1 MEQGQVAVGA
11 RGRWYDGLTAMHWR
25 VLRASFLGWIFD
37 GYEAL
42 VLVVVLVPMLHSVLT
57 PAQAASSTIYA
68 GIVIGITLLGW
79 GIGGLVGGILADYV
93 GRKRMMLWS
102 VLLYALFSG
111 FTALSDTVWTLC
123 ALRFL
128 TGLAMGSEWSTG
140 IALLSETWPE
150 EARAKGA
157 GFLQSGFGWG
167 TLTAAVVW
175 YAMSS
180 LHPLGAETW
189 RLMFVLGA
197 VPALFVLYIRRGVN
211 ESEKW
216 QRAVREKRWN
226 ATSASVSASSPAQRG
241 TNAGVNGA
249 ANAAATATTHSEKRP
264 FTLAQLFNEREA
276 ARRTLILLVLSIVT
290 TVGWWAI
297 SSWLPTHTVAIAK
310 AQNIADPMSWGSKV
324 SISYTIGAIV
334 AYMVAGFIID
344 AIGRKAFLSL
354 SFVGSLVTTVI
365 TYKFTSSVEAMM
377 VVAPI
382 NGFFTL
388 GCAYV
393 WMAIYPCELFTSTV
407 RSTAI
412 SFVFNAA
419 RLIAWVFPIIA
430 GSMIKSFGGVP
441 QAAMALGSV
450 YVIGIVLPWFLPETR
465 GKGMPD

>member
-1 MEQGQVAVGA
+1 MEQGQVAVRA

-42 VLVVVLVPMLHSVLT
+42 VLVVVLAPMLHSVLT
-57 PAQAASSTIYA
+57 PAQAASTPVYA
-68 GIVIGITLLGW
+68 GVVIGITLLGW

-102 VLLYALFSG
+102 VLLYAVFSG

-123 ALRFL
+123 ALRFV

-167 TLTAAVVW
+167 TLTAAVLW

-180 LHPLGAETW
+180 WHPLGAETW
-189 RLMFVLGA
+189 RVMFVLGA
-197 VPALFVLYIRRGVN
+197 LPALFVLYIRRNVN

-226 ATSASVSASSPAQRG
+226 ATSVQGAGTAASTAAPADG
-241 TNAGVNGA
+241 
-249 ANAAATATTHSEKRP
+249 KRP
-264 FTLAQLFNEREA
+264 FTLTQLFVEPEA

-297 SSWLPTHTVAIAK
+297 SSWLPTFTIAIAK
-310 AQNIADPMSWGSKV
+310 AEGVADPLSWGSKV
-324 SISYTIGAIV
+324 SIAYTIGAIA
-334 AYMVAGFIID
+334 AYMVAGFVID
-344 AIGRKAFLSL
+344 AMGRKAFLSL
-354 SFVGSLVTTVI
+354 SFVGSLLTTIV
-365 TYKFTSSVEAMM
+365 TYKLTSSVEAMM
-377 VVAPI
+377 VVAPL

-393 WMAIYPCELFTSTV
+393 WMAIYPGELFTSTV

-430 GSMIKSFGGVP
+430 GSMIKSFGGVA
-441 QAAMALGSV
+441 QAALALGSV
-450 YVIGIVLPWFLPETR
+450 YVLGIVLPWFLPETR

>member
-1 MEQGQVAVGA
+1 MEHGHLAVSA
-11 RGRWYDGLTAMHWR
+11 RTRWYDGLTPMHWR

-42 VLVVVLVPMLHSVLT
+42 ALVVVLRPMLHSVLS
-57 PAQAASSTIYA
+57 PEQAASPTIYA
-68 GIVIGITLLGW
+68 GLVIGITLLGW
-79 GIGGLVGGILADYV
+79 GVGGLVGGILADYV

-102 VLLYALFSG
+102 VFLYAVFSG
-111 FTALSDTVWTLC
+111 LTAFSPTFWTLC

-150 EARAKGA
+150 QARAKGA

-167 TLTAAVVW
+167 TLTAVLVW
-175 YAMSS
+175 YALSS
-180 LHPLGAETW
+180 THPLGAETW

-197 VPALFVLYIRRGVN
+197 IPALFVLYIRRGVN

-216 QRAVREKRWN
+216 QRAVREKRW
-226 ATSASVSASSPAQRG
+226 SA
-241 TNAGVNGA
+241 TNAQPA
-249 ANAAATATTHSEKRP
+249 AGATADSGKRP
-264 FTLAQLFNEREA
+264 FTLAQLFTEREA
-276 ARRTLILLVLSIVT
+276 LRRTLILLALSVVT

-297 SSWLPTHTVAIAK
+297 SSWLPSYTVAIAK
-310 AQNIADPMSWGSKV
+310 AQGLPDALSWGSKV
-324 SISYTIGAIV
+324 SITYTVGAIV

-344 AIGRKAFLSL
+344 AIGRRAFLSL

-365 TYKFTSSVEAMM
+365 TYKLVNNVEAMM
-377 VVAPI
+377 LVAPI

-393 WMAIYPCELFTSTV
+393 WMAIYPCELFNSSV

-412 SFVFNAA
+412 SVVFNAA

-430 GSMIKSFGGVP
+430 GSMIKSFGGVS
-441 QAAMALGSV
+441 QAALALGSV
-450 YVIGIVLPWFLPETR
+450 YLLGIVLPWFLPETR
-465 GKGMPD
+465 GEGMPD

>member
-1 MEQGQVAVGA
+1 MEQGQVAVGT

-42 VLVVVLVPMLHSVLT
+42 VLVVVLAPMLHAVLT
-57 PAQAASSTIYA
+57 PAQAASTPVYA
-68 GIVIGITLLGW
+68 GVVIGITLLGW

-111 FTALSDTVWTLC
+111 FTALSDTIWTLC
-123 ALRFL
+123 ALRFV

-175 YAMSS
+175 YAMSAW
-180 LHPLGAETW
+180 HPLGDQTW
-189 RLMFVLGA
+189 RVMFVLGA
-197 VPALFVLYIRRGVN
+197 LPALFVLYIRRNVN

-226 ATSASVSASSPAQRG
+226 ATTEPG
-241 TNAGVNGA
+241 AGA
-249 ANAAATATTHSEKRP
+249 TRTAAAADGKRP
-264 FTLAQLFNEREA
+264 FTLTQLFSEREA

-297 SSWLPTHTVAIAK
+297 SSWLPTFTVAIAK
-310 AQNIADPMSWGSKV
+310 AEGVADPLSWGSKV
-324 SISYTIGAIV
+324 SIAYTIGAIA
-334 AYMVAGFIID
+334 AYMVAGFVVD

-354 SFVGSLVTTVI
+354 TFVGSLLTTII
-365 TYKFTSSVEAMM
+365 TYKLTSSVEAMM
-377 VVAPI
+377 VFAPL

-393 WMAIYPCELFTSTV
+393 WMAIYPGELFTSTV

-430 GSMIKSFGGVP
+430 GSMIKSFGGVA
-441 QAAMALGSV
+441 QAALALGSV
-450 YVIGIVLPWFLPETR
+450 YVLGIVLPWFLPETR

>member
-11 RGRWYDGLTAMHWR
+11 RGRWYDGLTSMHWR

-57 PAQAASSTIYA
+57 PAQAASTTVYA

-150 EARAKGA
+150 QARAKGA

-175 YAMSS
+175 YAMST

-197 VPALFVLYIRRGVN
+197 VPALFVLYIRRSVN

-226 ATSASVSASSPAQRG
+226 ATTAQPSAA
-241 TNAGVNGA
+241 GA
-249 ANAAATATTHSEKRP
+249 AAAQDGKRP
-264 FTLAQLFNEREA
+264 FTLTQLFVEREA
-276 ARRTLILLVLSIVT
+276 ARRTFILLVLSIVT

-297 SSWLPTHTVAIAK
+297 SSWLPTFTVAIAK
-310 AQNIADPMSWGSKV
+310 AQGVADPLSWGSKV
-324 SISYTIGAIV
+324 SISYTVGAIV
-334 AYMVAGFIID
+334 AYMVAGFVVD
-344 AIGRKAFLSL
+344 AIGRKTFLSL
-354 SFVGSLVTTVI
+354 TFVGALITTVI

-377 VVAPI
+377 VIAPI

-393 WMAIYPCELFTSTV
+393 WMAIYPGELFTSTV

-441 QAAMALGSV
+441 QAALALGSV
-450 YVIGIVLPWFLPETR
+450 YVLGIVLPWFLPETR
-465 GKGMPD
+465 GQGMPD

>member
-1 MEQGQVAVGA
+1 MNQQHLAVGA
-11 RGRWYDGLTAMHWR
+11 RTRWYEGLTPMHWR
-25 VLRASFLGWIFD
+25 VLKASFLGWIFD

-42 VLVVVLVPMLHSVLT
+42 ALVVVLGPMLHSVLT
-57 PAQAASSTIYA
+57 PAQATSPTFYA
-68 GIVIGITLLGW
+68 GLVIGITLLGW
-79 GIGGLVGGILADYV
+79 GVGGMVGGILADYV

-102 VLLYALFSG
+102 VFLYALFSG
-111 FTALSDTVWTLC
+111 MTAFSQTFWTLC

-150 EARAKGA
+150 QARAKGA

-175 YAMSS
+175 YALSS
-180 LHPLGAETW
+180 THPLGAETW

-197 VPALFVLYIRRGVN
+197 LPALFVLYIRRGVN

-226 ATSASVSASSPAQRG
+226 AT
-241 TNAGVNGA
+241 NAE
-249 ANAAATATTHSEKRP
+249 ANETDAPQSNKRP
-264 FTLAQLFNEREA
+264 FTLTQLFSEREA
-276 ARRTLILLVLSIVT
+276 LRRTVILTVLSIVT

-297 SSWLPTHTVAIAK
+297 SSWLPTYTIAIAK
-310 AQNIADPMSWGSKV
+310 AEGIPDALSWGSKV
-324 SISYTIGAIV
+324 SIAYTLGATV
-334 AYMVAGFIID
+334 AYLVAGFVVD
-344 AIGRKAFLSL
+344 AIGRRAFLSL
-354 SFVGSLVTTVI
+354 TFVGALVTTLI
-365 TYKFTSSVEAMM
+365 TYKLTTSVEAMM
-377 VVAPI
+377 VAAPI

-393 WMAIYPCELFTSTV
+393 WMAIYPVELFTCTV

-430 GSMIKSFGGVP
+430 GSMITSFGGVS
-441 QAAMALGSV
+441 QAALALGSV

-465 GKGMPD
+465 GAGMPD

>member
-1 MEQGQVAVGA
+1 MNQQHLAVGA
-11 RGRWYDGLTAMHWR
+11 RTRWYEGLTPMHWR
-25 VLRASFLGWIFD
+25 VLKASFLGWIFD

-42 VLVVVLVPMLHSVLT
+42 ALVVVLGPMLHSVLT
-57 PAQAASSTIYA
+57 PAQATSPTFYA
-68 GIVIGITLLGW
+68 GLVIGITLLGW
-79 GIGGLVGGILADYV
+79 GVGGMVGGILADYV

-102 VLLYALFSG
+102 VFLYALFSG
-111 FTALSDTVWTLC
+111 MTAFSQTFWTLC

-150 EARAKGA
+150 QARAKGA

-175 YAMSS
+175 YALSS
-180 LHPLGAETW
+180 THPLGAETW

-197 VPALFVLYIRRGVN
+197 LPALFVLYIRRGVN

-226 ATSASVSASSPAQRG
+226 AT
-241 TNAGVNGA
+241 NAE
-249 ANAAATATTHSEKRP
+249 ANETDAPQSNKRP
-264 FTLAQLFNEREA
+264 FTLTQLFSEREA
-276 ARRTLILLVLSIVT
+276 LRRTVILTVLSIVT

-297 SSWLPTHTVAIAK
+297 SSWLPTYTIAIAK
-310 AQNIADPMSWGSKV
+310 AEGVPDALSWGSKV
-324 SISYTIGAIV
+324 SIAYTLGATV
-334 AYMVAGFIID
+334 AYLVAGFVVD
-344 AIGRKAFLSL
+344 AIGRRAFLSL
-354 SFVGSLVTTVI
+354 TFVGALVTTLI
-365 TYKFTSSVEAMM
+365 TYKLTTSVEAMM
-377 VVAPI
+377 VAAPI

-393 WMAIYPCELFTSTV
+393 WMAIYPVELFTCTV

-430 GSMIKSFGGVP
+430 GSMITSFGGVS
-441 QAAMALGSV
+441 QAALALGSV

-465 GKGMPD
+465 GAGMPD

>member
-1 MEQGQVAVGA
+1 MEQGQAAIGA
-11 RGRWYDGLTAMHWR
+11 RGRWHDGLTSMHWR

-42 VLVVVLVPMLHSVLT
+42 VLVVVLAPMLHSVLT
-57 PAQAASSTIYA
+57 PAQATSTPIYA
-68 GIVIGITLLGW
+68 GLVIGITLLGW
-79 GIGGLVGGILADYV
+79 GVGGLVGGILADYV

-102 VLLYALFSG
+102 VFLYALFSG
-111 FTALSDTVWTLC
+111 FTAFSTSVAMLC
-123 ALRFL
+123 TLRFI

-140 IALLSETWPE
+140 IALVSETWPE
-150 EARAKGA
+150 QARAKGA

-167 TLTAAVVW
+167 TLAAAVIW
-175 YAMSS
+175 YALSAA
-180 LHPLGAETW
+180 HPLGADTW

-226 ATSASVSASSPAQRG
+226 ATDDEPAA
-241 TNAGVNGA
+241 TGA
-249 ANAAATATTHSEKRP
+249 AARSSDKRP
-264 FTLAQLFNEREA
+264 FTLAQLFIEREA

-297 SSWLPTHTVAIAK
+297 SSWLPTFTVALAK
-310 AQNIADPMSWGSKV
+310 AEGLADAVSWGSRV
-324 SISYTIGAIV
+324 SIVYTIGAIV
-334 AYMVAGFIID
+334 AYMIAGFVID
-344 AIGRKAFLSL
+344 AIGRKTFLSL
-354 SFVGSLVTTVI
+354 TFVGSLAATFV
-365 TYKFTSSVEAMM
+365 TYKLTTSVEAMM
-377 VVAPI
+377 IVAPI

-430 GSMIKSFGGVP
+430 GTMIKSFGGVP

-450 YVIGIVLPWFLPETR
+450 YLLGIVLPWFLPETR
-465 GKGMPD
+465 G

>member
-1 MEQGQVAVGA
+1 MEQGQVAVRA
-11 RGRWYDGLTAMHWR
+11 RGRWYEGLTAMHWR

-42 VLVVVLVPMLHSVLT
+42 VLVVVLGPMLHSLLT
-57 PAQAASSTIYA
+57 PAQAASTTVYA
-68 GIVIGITLLGW
+68 GVVIGITLLGW

-111 FTALSDTVWTLC
+111 FTAFSDTVWTLC

-150 EARAKGA
+150 QARAKGA

-167 TLTAAVVW
+167 TLIAAVIW
-175 YAMSS
+175 YAMST

-197 VPALFVLYIRRGVN
+197 VPALFVLYIRRNVN

-226 ATSASVSASSPAQRG
+226 ATSEQA
-241 TNAGVNGA
+241 AGAGA
-249 ANAAATATTHSEKRP
+249 AAQDGKRP
-264 FTLAQLFNEREA
+264 FTLAQLFTEREA
-276 ARRTLILLVLSIVT
+276 ARRTVILLVLSIVT

-297 SSWLPTHTVAIAK
+297 SSWLPTFTIAIAK
-310 AQNIADPMSWGSKV
+310 AESIADPLSWGSKV
-324 SISYTIGAIV
+324 SISYTVGAIV
-334 AYMVAGFIID
+334 AYMVSGFIVD
-344 AIGRKAFLSL
+344 AIGRKPFLSL
-354 SFVGSLVTTVI
+354 SFVGALVTTVI
-365 TYKFTSSVEAMM
+365 TYRFTSSVEAMM
-377 VVAPI
+377 VIAPI

-441 QAAMALGSV
+441 QAALALGSV
-450 YVIGIVLPWFLPETR
+450 YVLGIVLPWFLPETR
-465 GKGMPD
+465 GQGMPD

>member
-1 MEQGQVAVGA
+1 
-11 RGRWYDGLTAMHWR
+11 MHWR
-25 VLRASFLGWIFD
+25 VLKASFLGWIFD

-42 VLVVVLVPMLHSVLT
+42 ALVVVLGPMLHSVLT
-57 PAQAASSTIYA
+57 PAQATSPTFYA
-68 GIVIGITLLGW
+68 GLVIGITLLGW
-79 GIGGLVGGILADYV
+79 GVGGMVGGILADYV

-102 VLLYALFSG
+102 VFLYALFSG
-111 FTALSDTVWTLC
+111 MTAFSQTFWTLC

-150 EARAKGA
+150 QARAKGA

-175 YAMSS
+175 YALSS
-180 LHPLGAETW
+180 THPLGAETW

-197 VPALFVLYIRRGVN
+197 LPALFVLYIRRGVN

-226 ATSASVSASSPAQRG
+226 AT
-241 TNAGVNGA
+241 NAE
-249 ANAAATATTHSEKRP
+249 ANENDAPQSNKRP
-264 FTLAQLFNEREA
+264 FTLTQLFSEREA
-276 ARRTLILLVLSIVT
+276 LRRTVILTVLSIVT

-297 SSWLPTHTVAIAK
+297 SSWLPTYTIAIAK
-310 AQNIADPMSWGSKV
+310 AEGIPDALSWGSKV
-324 SISYTIGAIV
+324 SIAYTLGATV
-334 AYMVAGFIID
+334 AYLVAGFVVD
-344 AIGRKAFLSL
+344 AIGRRAFLSL
-354 SFVGSLVTTVI
+354 TFVGALVTTLI
-365 TYKFTSSVEAMM
+365 TYKLTTSVEAMM
-377 VVAPI
+377 VAAPI

-393 WMAIYPCELFTSTV
+393 WMAIYPAELFTCTV

-430 GSMIKSFGGVP
+430 GSMITSFGGVS
-441 QAAMALGSV
+441 QAALALGSV

-465 GKGMPD
+465 GAGMPD

>member
-1 MEQGQVAVGA
+1 MEQGQVVVGA

-68 GIVIGITLLGW
+68 GLVIGITLLGW

-175 YAMSS
+175 YAMST

-226 ATSASVSASSPAQRG
+226 ATSDPASAPQQRG
-241 TNAGVNGA
+241 
-249 ANAAATATTHSEKRP
+249 AAAHADKRP
-264 FTLAQLFNEREA
+264 FTLAQLFNERVA
-276 ARRTLILLVLSIVT
+276 ARRTVILLVLSIVT

-297 SSWLPTHTVAIAK
+297 SSWLPTYTVAIAK
-310 AQNIADPMSWGSKV
+310 AQHIADPLSWGSKV
-324 SISYTIGAIV
+324 SIAYTVGAIV
-334 AYMVAGFIID
+334 AYMVAGFVID
-344 AIGRKAFLSL
+344 AIGRKAYISL
-354 SFVGSLVTTVI
+354 SFIGSLVTTVI

-419 RLIAWVFPIIA
+419 RLIAWVFPIVA

>member
-1 MEQGQVAVGA
+1 MEHGQLAVGP
-11 RGRWYDGLTAMHWR
+11 RTRWYDGLTSMHRR
-25 VLRASFLGWIFD
+25 VLKASFLGWIFD

-42 VLVVVLVPMLHSVLT
+42 ALVVVLGPMLHSVLT
-57 PAQAASSTIYA
+57 PQQAASPTVYA
-68 GIVIGITLLGW
+68 GLVIGITLLGW

-102 VLLYALFSG
+102 VFLYALFSG
-111 FTALSDTVWTLC
+111 ITAFSQTFWTLC

-150 EARAKGA
+150 QARAKGA

-167 TLTAAVVW
+167 TLIAAVIW
-175 YAMSS
+175 YALAST
-180 LHPLGAETW
+180 HPLGAETW

-216 QRAVREKRWN
+216 QRAVREKRWA
-226 ATSASVSASSPAQRG
+226 ATSEANAS
-241 TNAGVNGA
+241 GA
-249 ANAAATATTHSEKRP
+249 AAQGEKRP
-264 FTLAQLFNEREA
+264 FTLAQLFSEREA
-276 ARRTLILLVLSIVT
+276 VRRTLILLALSIIT

-297 SSWLPTHTVAIAK
+297 SSWLPTYTVAVAK
-310 AQNIADPMSWGSKV
+310 TEGIADAVSWGSKV
-324 SISYTIGAIV
+324 SIVYTVGAIV
-334 AYMVAGFIID
+334 AYMVAGFVVD
-344 AIGRKAFLSL
+344 AIGRRAFLSL
-354 SFVGSLVTTVI
+354 TFVGSLITTII
-365 TYKFTSSVEAMM
+365 TYKLTSSVEAMM
-377 VVAPI
+377 VIAPI

-393 WMAIYPCELFTSTV
+393 WMAIYPCELFTSSV

-419 RLIAWVFPIIA
+419 RLIAWMFPIIA
-430 GSMIKSFGGVP
+430 GTMIKSFGGVSH
-441 QAAMALGSV
+441 AALALGSV
-450 YVIGIVLPWFLPETR
+450 YLLGIVLPWFLPETR
-465 GKGMPD
+465 GSGMPD

>member
-1 MEQGQVAVGA
+1 MGQETKRMEQGQVAVGA

-42 VLVVVLVPMLHSVLT
+42 VLVVVLAPMLHSVLT
-57 PAQAASSTIYA
+57 PAQAASPTIYA
-68 GIVIGITLLGW
+68 GLVIGITLLGW

-102 VLLYALFSG
+102 VLLYALLSG
-111 FTALSDTVWTLC
+111 FTAFSDTFWTLC

-175 YAMSS
+175 YAMST

-226 ATSASVSASSPAQRG
+226 ATSASPSSPSQHAP
-241 TNAGVNGA
+241 A
-249 ANAAATATTHSEKRP
+249 AHADKRP
-264 FTLAQLFNEREA
+264 FTLAQLFSEREA

-310 AQNIADPMSWGSKV
+310 AQNIADPLSWGSKV
-324 SISYTIGAIV
+324 SISYTVGAIV

-354 SFVGSLVTTVI
+354 SYVGALVTTVI

-419 RLIAWVFPIIA
+419 RLIAWVFPIVA

-441 QAAMALGSV
+441 QAALALGSV

-465 GKGMPD
+465 GQGMPD

>member
-1 MEQGQVAVGA
+1 MEQGQVAVGT

-42 VLVVVLVPMLHSVLT
+42 VLVVVLAPMLHAVLT
-57 PAQAASSTIYA
+57 PAQAASTPVYA
-68 GIVIGITLLGW
+68 GVVIGITLLGW

-111 FTALSDTVWTLC
+111 FTALSDTIWTLC

-167 TLTAAVVW
+167 TLIAAVLW
-175 YAMSS
+175 YAMSAW
-180 LHPLGAETW
+180 HPLGAQTW
-189 RLMFVLGA
+189 RVMFVLGA
-197 VPALFVLYIRRGVN
+197 LPALFVLYIRRNVN

-226 ATSASVSASSPAQRG
+226 ATSTNGTGLAAPAD
-241 TNAGVNGA
+241 
-249 ANAAATATTHSEKRP
+249 SKRP
-264 FTLAQLFNEREA
+264 FTLAQLFTEPEA

-297 SSWLPTHTVAIAK
+297 SSWLPTYTVAIAK
-310 AQNIADPMSWGSKV
+310 AEGVADPLSWGSKV
-324 SISYTIGAIV
+324 SIAYTLGAIA
-334 AYMVAGFIID
+334 AYMVAGFVVD

-354 SFVGSLVTTVI
+354 SFVGSLLTTIV
-365 TYKFTSSVEAMM
+365 TYKLTSSVEAMM
-377 VVAPI
+377 VLAPL

-393 WMAIYPCELFTSTV
+393 WMAIYPGELFTSTV

-430 GSMIKSFGGVP
+430 GSMIKSFGGVA
-441 QAAMALGSV
+441 QAALALGSV